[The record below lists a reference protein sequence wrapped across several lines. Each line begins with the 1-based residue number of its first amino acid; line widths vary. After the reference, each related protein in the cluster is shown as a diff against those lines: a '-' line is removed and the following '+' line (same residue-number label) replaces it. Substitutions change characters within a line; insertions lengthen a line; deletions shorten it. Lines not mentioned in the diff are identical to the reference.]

1 MAKWLKKDVEKED
14 AVEEKQKEKTFV
26 LCNFRLSPEE
36 SVELDKLA
44 SAAHLTKTAYI
55 KERIF
60 APPVSA
66 EVVKVSGEL
75 AKMSSNMKEVSNR
88 LFDVEKSISVQT
100 RRRIDGTRKDAD
112 VLMAKGNA
120 ILFAVAIFGGLS
132 VVAVVGSAMILQ
144 RLILM

>member
-1 MAKWLKKDVEKED
+1 MPENVVKED
-14 AVEEKQKEKTFV
+14 AVEDEKQKEKTFV

-36 SVELDKLA
+36 SVELDRLA

-60 APPVSA
+60 VPPVSA

-75 AKMSSNMKEVSNR
+75 SKMSSGVKDVSQR
-88 LFDVEKSISVQT
+88 LFDLEKAVSVQT
-100 RRRIDGTRKDAD
+100 RRIDGGRKDAD
-112 VLMAKGNA
+112 ILMGKGNA
-120 ILFAVAIFGGLS
+120 ILFAVAIFGALS
-132 VVAVVGSAMILQ
+132 ILAVIGSAMILR

>member
-1 MAKWLKKDVEKED
+1 MPEDVEKED

-75 AKMSSNMKEVSNR
+75 AKMSSGVKDVSQR
-88 LFDVEKSISVQT
+88 LFDVEKVVSVQT
-100 RRRIDGTRKDAD
+100 RRIDGARKDAD
-112 VLMAKGNA
+112 ILMGKGNA

-132 VVAVVGSAMILQ
+132 ILAVIGSAMILQ